1 MVLCCCLLFVWGVVC
16 QCAVVTRLYV
26 VVLSVLLC
34 VCVCCV
40 SYAVLCVS
48 VCSCVRGHAA
58 TCCHAV

>member
-34 VCVCCV
+34 VCCV